1 MHIMSF
7 SEREYVD
14 VSEDAIIENG
24 SSYFGLPNTMFD
36 AGRGGQLMNEY
47 LDERIYAEEL
57 GFDGVMLNEHH
68 QTPFC
73 GGGVMDVEAAI
84 LARITKRVK
93 IVLLGNP
100 LPVGDPLR
108 LAEELAT
115 IDMISGGRLVP
126 GCVVRARNSSP
137 IISTRPTIG
146 SALTKPTILFNRR
159 GRNRD
164 RGATRASTTITGT
177 LTPGSCRFKSRCRSN
192 GFRG

>member
-14 VSEDAIIENG
+14 ISEDAIIENG
-24 SSYFGLPNTMFD
+24 SSYFGLPNTLFD
-36 AGRGGQLMNEY
+36 ANRGGQLMNEY
-47 LDERIYAEEL
+47 LDERVYAEEL
-57 GFDGVMLNEHH
+57 GFDGIMLNEHH

-84 LARITKRVK
+84 LARITKKVK

-115 IDMISGGRLVP
+115 IDMISGGPVQ
-126 GCVVRARNSSP
+126 
-137 IISTRPTIG
+137 
-146 SALTKPTILFNRR
+146 
-159 GRNRD
+159 
-164 RGATRASTTITGT
+164 RGAVPFT
-177 LTPGSCRFKSRCRSN
+177 
-192 GFRG
+192 